1 MIETRFVLSLF
12 TDIFIC
18 NKLFVYFCV
27 CLGAQQSLAVDEYAL
42 LLVHVAFLVLKLSL
56 SSLAGIEQ
64 DAVNTFTK
72 YISPDAAKPIPI
84 TEAMRNDIIGKQ
96 CLKLWP
102 KKRALFGY

>member
-1 MIETRFVLSLF
+1 MH
-12 TDIFIC
+12 
-18 NKLFVYFCV
+18 V
-27 CLGAQQSLAVDEYAL
+27 CLGTQTNKAL
-42 LLVHVAFLVLKLSL
+42 LFMNILHCWSKLPFNFLKLSPSFL
-56 SSLAGIEQ
+56 TGIEK

-102 KKRALFGY
+102 K